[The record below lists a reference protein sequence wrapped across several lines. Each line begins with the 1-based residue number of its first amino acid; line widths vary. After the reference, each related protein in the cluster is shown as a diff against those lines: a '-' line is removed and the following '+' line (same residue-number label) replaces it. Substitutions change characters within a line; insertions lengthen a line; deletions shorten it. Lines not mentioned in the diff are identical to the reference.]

1 MKIKIFYLI
10 LIAIFMEYLRNYLFV
25 NMNLQIQYLE
35 FLSIDLN
42 IYNYTDSKI
51 LNLLKNFDGNSLIVI
66 KWIMSLLFSFI
77 FFSLGFFFSKWRFE
91 LSKHKKFLRFFTI
104 GGSLILLSSLI
115 IFSLGKLL
123 SLESQINFYY
133 VSIGLSHFI
142 QSSLYPISF
151 LLIFY
156 ANNKTKISA

>member
-10 LIAIFMEYLRNYLFV
+10 NIAIFMEYLRNYLFV
-25 NMNLQIQYLE
+25 NMNLQIEYLE
-35 FLSIDLN
+35 YLSTDLN
-42 IYNYTDSKI
+42 VYNYTDSI
-51 LNLLKNFDGNSLIVI
+51 LLNFLKNFEVNSLIVL

-91 LSKHKKFLRFFTI
+91 LSEHKKFLKFFI
-104 GGSLILLSSLI
+104 LGGSIILFSSLI
-115 IFSLGKLL
+115 IFSIGKLL
-123 SLESQINFYY
+123 RLEDQINFYY
-133 VSIGLSHFI
+133 VSIGLSHFV

>member
-10 LIAIFMEYLRNYLFV
+10 NIAIFMEYLRNYLFV
-25 NMNLQIQYLE
+25 NMNLQIEYLE
-35 FLSIDLN
+35 YLSTDLN
-42 IYNYTDSKI
+42 VYNYTDSI
-51 LNLLKNFDGNSLIVI
+51 LLNFLKNFEVNSLIVL

-91 LSKHKKFLRFFTI
+91 LSEHKKFLKFFML
-104 GGSLILLSSLI
+104 GGSIILFSSLI
-115 IFSLGKLL
+115 IFSIGKLL
-123 SLESQINFYY
+123 RLEDQINFYY
-133 VSIGLSHFI
+133 VSIGLSHFV

>member
-10 LIAIFMEYLRNYLFV
+10 NIAIFMEYLRNYLFV
-25 NMNLQIQYLE
+25 NMNLQIEYLE
-35 FLSIDLN
+35 YLSTDLN
-42 IYNYTDSKI
+42 VYNYTDSI
-51 LNLLKNFDGNSLIVI
+51 LLNFLKNFEVNSLIVL
-66 KWIMSLLFSFI
+66 KWIMSLLFSFV

-91 LSKHKKFLRFFTI
+91 LSEHKKFLKFFML
-104 GGSLILLSSLI
+104 GGSIILFSSLI
-115 IFSLGKLL
+115 IFSIGKLL
-123 SLESQINFYY
+123 RLEDQINFYY
-133 VSIGLSHFI
+133 VSIGLSHFV

>member
-10 LIAIFMEYLRNYLFV
+10 IIAIFMEYLRNYLFV
-25 NMNLQIQYLE
+25 NINLQIE
-35 FLSIDLN
+35 FLEYLSNDLN
-42 IYNYTDSKI
+42 VYNYTDSI
-51 LNLLKNFDGNSLIVI
+51 LLNFLKNFEVNSLIVL

-91 LSKHKKFLRFFTI
+91 LSEHKKFLKFFI
-104 GGSLILLSSLI
+104 LGGSIILFSSLI
-115 IFSLGKLL
+115 IFSIGKLL
-123 SLESQINFYY
+123 RLEDQINFYY
-133 VSIGLSHFI
+133 VSIGLSHFV